1 MVMAASIGESRYPPP
16 SRSTIAAIF
25 DRLVALCGVVPYALV
40 AVGLRLIMARVFFTA
55 GQSKIAGPVV
65 TLPGLG
71 REGFPVVLPA
81 EIRDSTFRLFETE
94 YAGLPLPP
102 AVAAY
107 LFTYAEFVLPICL
120 VLGFAT
126 RLSALALMILTVLVQ
141 VYVAPAALWT
151 THVYWFA
158 ILMVLM
164 SVGPGAISLD
174 RAIRYLYEK

>member
-1 MVMAASIGESRYPPP
+1 MAASIDESRHRPR
-16 SRSTIAAIF
+16 SRSTIAVIV

-40 AVGLRLIMARVFFTA
+40 AFGLRLVMARVFFAA

-81 EIRDSTFRLFETE
+81 EVRDSTFRLFETE
-94 YAGLPLPP
+94 YAGLPLP
-102 AVAAY
+102 ATVAAY

-126 RLSALALMILTVLVQ
+126 RLSALALIILTVLVQ

-164 SVGPGAISLD
+164 SVGPGAISFD
-174 RAIRYLYEK
+174 RVIRYLYEK